1 MIYTVTLNPALDYH
15 MYIDNLQLGEV
26 SRAQSVSLNYGGK
39 GINVSA
45 LLTRLGIPNL
55 ALGFAAGI
63 TGRLFLKSLIRQGI
77 PQDFILLKEGTTRI
91 NVKIHADAKDT
102 DLNAPGPRIPR
113 SAADTLIERMRH
125 LSLGDALVLSG
136 SMPSCLPVDFYGT
149 LMQALPPRI
158 LTAIDAE
165 GSSLRATLPLH
176 PFVIKPNLREL
187 EELVGHSCPTQEAVH
202 SAAQSLQA
210 AGAQNVLVSM
220 GAQGAFLLDAE
231 GHTHLQAAP
240 EGTVIQTVGCGDSML
255 AGFLSRW
262 LEHQDYDDALT
273 FAVACGSATAF
284 SSHLAERDD
293 IWNLYKMLR
302 QS

>member
-15 MYIDNLQLGEV
+15 MYIDDLQLGEV

-63 TGRLFLKSLIRQGI
+63 TGRLFLKSLIRQEI

-91 NVKIHADAKDT
+91 NVKIHADAQDT
-102 DLNAPGPRIPR
+102 DLNAPGPRIPL
-113 SAADTLIERMRH
+113 SAADRLIERMRH
-125 LSLGDALVLSG
+125 LALGDALVLSG
-136 SMPSCLPVDFYGT
+136 SVPSCLPVDFYGI

-158 LTAIDAE
+158 PTAIDAE
-165 GSSLRATLPLH
+165 GSSLRTTLPLH

-187 EELVGHSCPTQEAVH
+187 EKLVGHSCPTQEAVL
-202 SAAQSLQA
+202 SASQSLQA

-220 GAQGAFLLDAE
+220 GARGAFLLDAE
-231 GHTHLQAAP
+231 GHTHFQAAP
-240 EGTVIQTVGCGDSML
+240 KGTVIQTVGCGDSML

-262 LEHQDYDDALT
+262 LETQDYDDALT

>member
-1 MIYTVTLNPALDYH
+1 MEH
-15 MYIDNLQLGEV
+15 
-26 SRAQSVSLNYGGK
+26 
-39 GINVSA
+39 
-45 LLTRLGIPNL
+45 
-55 ALGFAAGI
+55 
-63 TGRLFLKSLIRQGI
+63 
-77 PQDFILLKEGTTRI
+77 
-91 NVKIHADAKDT
+91 
-102 DLNAPGPRIPR
+102 
-113 SAADTLIERMRH
+113 
-125 LSLGDALVLSG
+125 
-136 SMPSCLPVDFYGT
+136 SC
-149 LMQALPPRI
+149 R
-158 LTAIDAE
+158 TAIDAE

-262 LEHQDYDDALT
+262 LEQQDYDDALT

>member
-15 MYIDNLQLGEV
+15 MYIDGLQLGEV
-26 SRAQSVSLNYGGK
+26 SRARSVSLNYGGK

-45 LLTRLGIPNL
+45 LLTRLGIPSL

-63 TGRLFLKSLIRQGI
+63 TGRLFLESLIRQEI

-91 NVKIHADAKDT
+91 NVKIHADAQDT
-102 DLNAPGPRIPR
+102 DLNAPGPRIPT
-113 SAADTLIERMRH
+113 SAAAALISRMQQ
-125 LSLGDALVLSG
+125 LSPEDALVLSG
-136 SMPSCLPVDFYGT
+136 SIPSCLPVDFYGT

-165 GSSLRATLPLH
+165 GSSLRVALPLH

-187 EELVGHSCPTQEAVH
+187 EELTGHPCPTLETIH
-202 SAAQSLQA
+202 SAAQRLQT

-220 GAQGAFLLDAE
+220 GAQGAFLLDAK

-240 EGTVIQTVGCGDSML
+240 KGTVIQTVGCGDSML

-262 LEHQDYDDALT
+262 LENQDYDDALT